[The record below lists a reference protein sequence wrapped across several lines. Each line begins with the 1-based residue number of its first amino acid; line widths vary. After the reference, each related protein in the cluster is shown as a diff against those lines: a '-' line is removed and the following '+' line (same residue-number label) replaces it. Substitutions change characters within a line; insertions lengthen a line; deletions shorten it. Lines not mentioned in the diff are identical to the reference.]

1 MNKDDLL
8 KMEKLVAECEYFVKK
23 YKPLVKYAE
32 KKSYI
37 HAVLKD
43 DVDEWLKTA
52 KPGDEYIMPNLKIGK
67 RVAEN
72 ILEEAGLRLV
82 NIVKRNKIYLKWILP
97 ITEEPLPF

>member
-23 YKPLVKYAE
+23 YKPLVKYE
-32 KKSYI
+32 KSKTY
-37 HAVLKD
+37 AQTALEN
-43 DVDEWLKTA
+43 DVKEWLKTA